1 MITSSIEIVLF
12 TGMSGERVVEMGSVA
27 DVASSTGATNGKA
40 SSELSSYSGL
50 NLQIAYMSTVGR
62 IEYRR
67 VRCRGRWQKRQRIG
81 WPSCVITIPERR
93 VPRQMN
99 KESLQRV
106 DGGLE
111 TLDVKLVAKVR
122 LVTHLIR
129 YSTQGM

>member
-50 NLQIAYMSTVGR
+50 NLQIAYTSTVGR
-62 IEYRR
+62 VEYRR
-67 VRCRGRWQKRQRIG
+67 ARCRGKWQRRQRIG
-81 WPSCVITIPERR
+81 WPSCVITIPETRM
-93 VPRQMN
+93 PRQMN

-111 TLDVKLVAKVR
+111 TLDVKLVAKVW